1 MPITAALAP
10 PPPGGFPTG
19 LLPSPR
25 HVLAA
30 AKPFYSPWA
39 PPVSQF
45 ALVPKQ
51 LDYWG
56 NNQYGD
62 CVSAEEAFRCAC
74 DNPEDFI
81 PASVVI
87 DWARKHG
94 VLNGA
99 DLPDVLDKQARGGFT
114 VGQNTYNAGG
124 KQTVDYSNEATLRSA
139 LCMGPVKLGMDHAA
153 LPSGAGNQQGW
164 YALGT
169 GRSYRS
175 EDHCTALCGFGPA
188 GWLYQQLG
196 VALPSALK
204 ADQQGYLHYT
214 WSTIGFVDHAW
225 IMSTVGEA
233 WIRHPNTVIVGPQ
246 PQPTPP
252 DVNPPL
258 DWGNV

>member
-188 GWLYQQLG
+188 GAGFTSSSAWRCRRRSRPTSRATSTTPG
-196 VALPSALK
+196 APSA
-204 ADQQGYLHYT
+204 
-214 WSTIGFVDHAW
+214 SSI
-225 IMSTVGEA
+225 
-233 WIRHPNTVIVGPQ
+233 
-246 PQPTPP
+246 TPGSCP
-252 DVNPPL
+252 RSARR
-258 DWGNV
+258 GSGTRTR